1 MSLISEKKDFKIIS
15 NLIPKESSVIDVGC
29 NDGSLLQYLKEKNNI
44 NGRGM
49 EIDQDKVQLCL
60 SKGISVI
67 EGDADVDLFDYPDN
81 LFDFSILTYALQATK
96 SPKTVLSQLVRISK
110 KSIISFPNFGH
121 WKIGTSLLLNR
132 KMPVSNKLSYSWH
145 ETPNLHFCTI
155 NDFIDLCEEID
166 INIEIKANLKNYK
179 LSKYTGKNFFDSYFS
194 EAGLFLISKR

>member
-15 NLIPKESSVIDVGC
+15 NLIPQGSSVIDVGC

-44 NGRGM
+44 DGRGM
-49 EIDQDKVQLCL
+49 EIDQNKVQLCL

-155 NDFIDLCEEID
+155 NDFINLCEETN
-166 INIEIKANLKNYK
+166 INIEVKADLKNYK
-179 LSKYTGKNFFDSYFS
+179 LSKYNGKNLFDSYFS
-194 EAGLFLISKR
+194 EAGLFLISKK

>member
-1 MSLISEKKDFKIIS
+1 MKPEYQIIS
-15 NLIPKESSVIDVGC
+15 NIITENSRVLDVGC
-29 NDGSLLQYLKEKNNI
+29 DDGTLMEFLKQNKKVDI
-44 NGRGM
+44 RGI
-49 EIDQDKVQLCL
+49 EISKKKVQICI
-60 SKGISVI
+60 SKGLTVI
-67 EGDADVDLFDYPDN
+67 EGDADIDLFDYPDN

-132 KMPVSNKLSYSWH
+132 KMPISNKLSYSWH

-166 INIEIKANLKNYK
+166 INIEIKANLKTYK
-179 LSKYTGKNFFDSYFS
+179 LSKYNGKNFFDSYFS
-194 EAGLFLISKR
+194 EAGLFLISKK